1 LVLAAVHL
9 ILGLQAAAWGGLVTN
24 CKRPASRFFR
34 PLGCYFSAQL
44 RVAILLLVIGVM
56 PMGSRDAG
64 ELTADATQL
73 PTVFQG
79 TDLF

>member
-1 LVLAAVHL
+1 LLLTAN
-9 ILGLQAAAWGGLVTN
+9 GLPRGFSARSAWTSGH
-24 CKRPASRFFR
+24 
-34 PLGCYFSAQL
+34 FSAQL
-44 RVAILLLVIGVM
+44 RVAILLLVIGVT